1 VEPKQRLN
9 ELTLRLAE
17 FKALYKTLK
26 TGTTWVDH
34 LLLGLLYWLEEKL
47 INNRVKVEVDEAIKE
62 LETLQGELSPTHK
75 ESLPDLVSPVYR
87 ESPSETSE
95 SLPDMRLTAPWYVS
109 PDNDVKGALT
119 RR

>member
-1 VEPKQRLN
+1 VEPKQRVN
-9 ELTLRLAE
+9 ELTLRLNE

-62 LETLQGELSPTHK
+62 FETLHK

-95 SLPDMRLTAPWYVS
+95 SLPEMRLTAPWYVS
-109 PDNDVKGALT
+109 PDNDVKG
-119 RR
+119 R

>member
-1 VEPKQRLN
+1 MEQR
-9 ELTLRLAE
+9 LRLAE

-47 INNRVKVEVDEAIKE
+47 IDNRVKVELDEAIKE
-62 LETLQGELSPTHK
+62 FETLHS

-95 SLPDMRLTAPWYVS
+95 SLPEMRLSAPWYVS
-109 PDNDVKGALT
+109 PDNDVKG
-119 RR
+119 R

>member
-1 VEPKQRLN
+1 MELRLN
-9 ELTLRLAE
+9 E

-62 LETLQGELSPTHK
+62 FETLHK

-95 SLPDMRLTAPWYVS
+95 SLPDMRLSAPWYIDS
-109 PDNDVKGALT
+109 QKELKG
-119 RR
+119 R